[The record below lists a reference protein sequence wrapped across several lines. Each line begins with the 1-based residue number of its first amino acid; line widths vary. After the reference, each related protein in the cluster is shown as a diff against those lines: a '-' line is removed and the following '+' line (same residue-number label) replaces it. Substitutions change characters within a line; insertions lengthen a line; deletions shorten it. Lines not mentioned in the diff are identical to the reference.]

1 MRAITEIPANTPR
14 PMGSTCS
21 FFPGIAKGVA
31 LADEFSAAADT
42 VEADVLLAESA
53 ALVADEVVDTA
64 DVVTAADEVAEVLD
78 ELTACDVADAVV
90 DTEVTGWRESEVSS
104 KPTRSF
110 RFSSH

>member
-1 MRAITEIPANTPR
+1 M
-14 PMGSTCS
+14 
-21 FFPGIAKGVA
+21 A

-53 ALVADEVVDTA
+53 ALVADDVVDTA

-110 RFSSH
+110 RISSH

>member
-53 ALVADEVVDTA
+53 ALVADDVVDTA
-64 DVVTAADEVAEVLD
+64 DVVTAADEVLD